1 MRNIGMSANRAGPG
15 RNSAGFRG
23 TVVSTTQSIK
33 WRKPSF
39 LGQDSLDERDSEPL
53 GEDDNVD
60 IDNDVFEVMYRET
73 FRDIKVTSRTPSR
86 NGSTARSVSR
96 DPVSAPASTIVGRA
110 PTRSSQYT
118 VDAINQGLSLNTSR
132 KAQTSATSSSFL
144 QSRDV
149 FQPHLLE
156 TVPGKVFSRD
166 AGV

>member
-86 NGSTARSVSR
+86 NGSTARCAARSILCYLQLLP
-96 DPVSAPASTIVGRA
+96 PVPRCLPASPPR
-110 PTRSSQYT
+110 
-118 VDAINQGLSLNTSR
+118 D
-132 KAQTSATSSSFL
+132 SSSTYTDGSTAKEASGSAAEKEG
-144 QSRDV
+144 QAHCGRDSSY
-149 FQPHLLE
+149 PKYLGE
-156 TVPGKVFSRD
+156 TQGDRGNF
-166 AGV
+166 